1 MTLEN
6 RSMAAANDAVV
17 NTLGNANRAGIA
29 RFLVVFLPLAFIL
42 IIAVPFLFADRP
54 YWLNVF
60 TTASVL
66 SFASLGV
73 WVTFSIGRVNIAQ
86 GAFALI
92 GGYVVGMLTTV
103 VGLSFWV
110 SLPLAGATAA
120 LVGFLIGWP
129 LLRLKGI
136 YFAMVTL
143 SLTEAVRLA
152 FLNSASIGGPPSITS
167 IPNPPGIGSPIAFY
181 LFAAGLLL
189 VGYAAVWRLQ
199 ASRLG
204 GVFRSMRQNEELA
217 ASIGIDI
224 ARYRVIA
231 FTICCFLGNRRRRV
245 CELAAECLSAELYG
259 RRLDLVHALLFPWWA

>member
-1 MTLEN
+1 
-6 RSMAAANDAVV
+6 MAAANDAVV

-231 FTICCFLGNRRRRV
+231 FTICCFLGGNRRRRV